1 MFQTFV
7 CSGGKIGTRHE
18 GDFESKFA
26 TSPHLAAKV
35 KDRESDFGLADGHLS
50 SSSVTHC

>member
-18 GDFESKFA
+18 GDFQPNFA
-26 TSPHLAAKV
+26 TSRGLAAKV
-35 KDRESDFGLADGHLS
+35 KDHESDFGLPHGHNRHHL
-50 SSSVTHC
+50 